1 MHSPRL
7 PLRQRLTLSLMLVG
21 LASLLL
27 AGVVYIA
34 FDLVSRRTQIE
45 DRLEF
50 QAQRIADDCAA
61 QDFPKELDPNRP
73 WSRTLADD
81 RYVRSAQLMNADG
94 EVLGWYESENS
105 PGSGYGSHPHEAS
118 LIQPFVCRNIRIDG
132 LKVGTV
138 CVEGNSKLLWERLG
152 SDVAILLVLTG
163 VSSLLTMGMARRVHH
178 RFSDQILD
186 LAHAANAISARQDYS
201 IRAVR
206 RSDDEIGILIDTFN
220 HMITQIELRNM
231 QLKSEVKRAQ
241 AAKIA
246 KAQFLATM
254 SHEIRTPINGILG
267 MTELLLDTSL
277 SREQNEFGVTI
288 LKSAENLLAVIND
301 VLDFS
306 KGEAGRVELENIPFS
321 LTELIDESIDTVSIV
336 ACEKGLELCC
346 QMASDV
352 PLNLRGDPARIRQV
366 LLNLLSNALKFTD
379 KGEIIVRVMLER
391 DRGEEVEMRF
401 EVQDSGIGIPKDRID
416 RLFKSFS
423 QVDASNNRQYGGS
436 GLGLAICKQ
445 IVEAMGGSIYVNTE
459 DGQGS
464 TFGFRISFQKEA
476 SVEIE
481 SGPPTGRRILIA
493 DGNDAIRKS
502 LEGMLT
508 EDNEVRVVRTGAQAR
523 ECLIAGAEKDSPFDL
538 LLMDSRLVDGFRR
551 GDYGAE
557 GTPPPT
563 PLVLLAPVN
572 NLAIGSD
579 LKWNGRS
586 ACIAKPLKRRDLFW
600 CLSEILIGDHLADEG
615 PFEDEELIEAPLPK
629 RGAFEEYL
637 EKVEPEFELA
647 PEEEDREEEFSN
659 VRVLVAEDHP
669 VNQKITTRYLDKL
682 GISWEL
688 AQNGEEAVKAVKEQ
702 RFDLVLMDVQMPVM
716 DGLEAT
722 LIIRQHEE
730 ETGAHVP
737 IVAMTAAVLAEDRRQ
752 AEKAGFDDYLPK
764 PVRLNDLRDNLAKW
778 IGDRRAAA

>member
-1 MHSPRL
+1 
-7 PLRQRLTLSLMLVG
+7 MLVG

-27 AGVVYIA
+27 AGVVFII
-34 FDLVSRRTQIE
+34 FDLVSRRMLIE

-50 QAQRIADDCAA
+50 QAQRIADDCAEE
-61 QDFPKELDPNRP
+61 DFPSELDPNRP
-73 WSRTLADD
+73 WSRSLAND
-81 RYVRSAQLMNADG
+81 RYVRSAQLLDHNG
-94 EVLGWYESENS
+94 EILGWYESEES
-105 PGSGYGSHPHEAS
+105 PGTGYEPHPHEAS
-118 LIQPFVCRNIRIDG
+118 IIQPLVCRNIRIDG
-132 LKVGTV
+132 VKVGTV
-138 CVEGNSKLLWERLG
+138 CIEGNPKLLWERLG

-163 VSSLLTMGMARRVHH
+163 VSSLLTLGMARRVHH

-186 LAHAANAISARQDYS
+186 LAHAANAISARRDYS
-201 IRAVR
+201 IRALR
-206 RSDDEIGILIDTFN
+206 RSDDEIGILVDTFN
-220 HMITQIELRNM
+220 HMITQIELRDM

-267 MTELLLDTSL
+267 MTELLLDTAL
-277 SREQNEFGVTI
+277 SREQSEFGVTI

-306 KGEAGRVELENIPFS
+306 KGEAGRVELENIAFS

-346 QMASDV
+346 QMDSD
-352 PLNLRGDPARIRQV
+352 
-366 LLNLLSNALKFTD
+366 
-379 KGEIIVRVMLER
+379 
-391 DRGEEVEMRF
+391 VEMRF

-459 DGQGS
+459 EGQGS

-476 SVEIE
+476 AVASEA
-481 SGPPTGRRILIA
+481 GPPSGRKILIA
-493 DGNDAIRKS
+493 DGNEASRAS
-502 LEGMLT
+502 LEGLLG
-508 EDNEVRVVRTGAQAR
+508 EDNELRLVRTGAQAR
-523 ECLIAGAEKDSPFDL
+523 ECLIAGAEQDSPFDL
-538 LLMDSRLVDGFRR
+538 LLMDSRLVDGFRT

-572 NLAIGSD
+572 KLAVASE
-579 LKWNGRS
+579 LKWDGRC

-600 CLSEILIGDHLADEG
+600 CLSEILIGDSIADDG
-615 PFEDEELIEAPLPK
+615 PFENGEQIAAPLPR
-629 RGAFEEYL
+629 RGAFEEYR
-637 EKVEPEFELA
+637 EEAEDEAALA
-647 PEEEDREEEFSN
+647 PEEQEPEPEAEFAN

-682 GISWEL
+682 GISWTL
-688 AQNGEEAVKAVKEQ
+688 AANGEEAVKAVQEE
-702 RFDLVLMDVQMPVM
+702 RFDLVLMDVQMPVI

-722 LIIRQHEE
+722 LIIRKHEE
-730 ETGAHVP
+730 ETGLHIP
-737 IVAMTAAVLAEDRRQ
+737 IIAMTAAVMAEDRRQ
-752 AEKAGFDDYLPK
+752 AADAGFDDYLPK
-764 PVRLNDLRDNLAKW
+764 PVRLNDLRENLAKW